1 MRRSK
6 IKWWHVAL
14 AICLAIAFFAPL
26 ASSSPDGLEKVAE
39 DNGFISAER
48 EAPFQLL
55 ADYMFPGIEN
65 KAVATILAGLI
76 GTLVIFGMVYGLA
89 WLIKSRKKEAGQNTK
104 SILRDAS

>member
-1 MRRSK
+1 MVWK
-6 IKWWHVAL
+6 
-14 AICLAIAFFAPL
+14 
-26 ASSSPDGLEKVAE
+26 KVAE

-65 KAVATILAGLI
+65 QAVATILAGLI
-76 GTLVIFGMVYGLA
+76 GTLVIFGIVYGLA
-89 WLIKSRKKEAGQNTK
+89 WLIKSRKKEAAQNTK